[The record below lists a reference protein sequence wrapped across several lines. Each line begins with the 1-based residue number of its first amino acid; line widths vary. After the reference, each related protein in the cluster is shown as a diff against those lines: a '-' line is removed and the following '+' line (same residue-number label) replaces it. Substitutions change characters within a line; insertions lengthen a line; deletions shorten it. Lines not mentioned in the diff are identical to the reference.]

1 MGHDSFSG
9 DRLEGQAKPRGM
21 LFTERDGLILK
32 AIAYYADGVLA
43 KRQLKE
49 LIWPDASV
57 RAMEMRLTTL
67 HQHSYVN
74 WPTNVERRTKPVP
87 EPVVWLGWQGALWLA
102 GQQGIVV
109 ESPRNTGENQLRLFE
124 KRLRQ
129 AGFRWLR
136 EPGWSKLG
144 HSIAVVDFLMAVER
158 GARQIPGFVLE
169 SVIQESVFRAEKDLV
184 EASFTE
190 SGGKE
195 HRVAKEV
202 IPDLF
207 IAIVDTRRQI
217 QGEPARARFLIEYD
231 GATHS
236 NPKWG
241 AEKAAP
247 YALYIQSPAYKKRF
261 GHNSGRWLVI
271 TTGKVRMQNLIVQT
285 LQEAGTLARTF
296 WFTTLPLVKSCDNV
310 LTSPIWWRTDWQE
323 PGVLFKFA
331 DGT

>member
-1 MGHDSFSG
+1 MSENSFS
-9 DRLEGQAKPRGM
+9 EGQSERQANPQGM
-21 LFTERDGLILK
+21 LFTERDGRILH
-32 AIAYYADGVLA
+32 AIADYADGVLA

-49 LIWPDASV
+49 MIWPAASV
-57 RAMEMRLTTL
+57 RAMEMRLTKL
-67 HQHSYVN
+67 HRHGYVD
-74 WPTNVERRTKPVP
+74 WPTPAQRMTKPVP

-102 GQQGIVV
+102 GQQGVVV
-109 ESPRNTGENQLRLFE
+109 EPPRNTGENQLRRFE
-124 KRLRQ
+124 KRLHQ

-144 HSIAVVDFLMAVER
+144 HSIAVVDFLMAVDR
-158 GARQIPGFVLE
+158 GVRLLPGFVLE
-169 SVIQESVFRAEKDLV
+169 SVIQESVFRAERDV
-184 EASFTE
+184 VDVSFLGPNGRERQVT
-190 SGGKE
+190 
-195 HRVAKEV
+195 KEV

-207 IAIVDTRRQI
+207 MAIVDTQRQI

-241 AEKAAP
+241 IEKAAP
-247 YALYIQSPAYKKRF
+247 YALYIQSPAYKNRF

-271 TTGKVRMQNLIVQT
+271 TTGKVRMQNLIAQT
-285 LQEAGTLARTF
+285 RQEAGTLARTF
-296 WFTTLPLVKSCDNV
+296 WFTTLPLVKASANV

-323 PGVLFKFA
+323 PGALFKFA